1 MPILLKTYP
10 ETIWLPKDT
19 IIVEDSYQVR
29 YGTVNPYSAPMS
41 AATLATTH
49 GMMIQPSNFTYARDP
64 EIEYTDFGIL
74 TGENGVTYFPYV
86 GDLAFIK
93 FKVRYPNLKEVYIV
107 FILKIGAPA
116 A

>member
-1 MPILLKTYP
+1 MPTKTYP

-19 IIVEDSYQVR
+19 QVVADSYQVR

-41 AATLATTH
+41 AETLATTY
-49 GMMIQPSNFTYARDP
+49 GIVLYYRNYVYARDP
-64 EIEYTDFGIL
+64 NIEYTDFLLL
-74 TGENGVTYFPYV
+74 TGENGVTYLPYD

-107 FILKIGAPA
+107 FIIKIGDPPA
-116 A
+116 